1 MMTIAEAEKTFII
14 QLKSIYDTEEAKG
27 MAFQVIHHLTG
38 ISKSHFLLNKNET
51 IPEENILSIIRIMEE
66 LKTGKP
72 LQYVLGETEFYGL
85 KFKVNSSVLIPR
97 PETEELVDWVL
108 KEITKSQIPNPKSQ
122 IILDIG
128 TGSGCIAISLKKHL
142 PQSKVYALDKFQAA
156 LEIAGHNAVL
166 NQTKISFIQADLL
179 KEPELIP
186 NLNYSIIISNPPYI
200 TDKEKQQMHTNVL
213 EHEPHSALFVADNSP
228 LIFYERI
235 AVFAKTHLTENGL
248 LFFEINERFGKE
260 TVSLLEK
267 EGFNNIELKKDLQG
281 KHRMIKAQIKR

>member
-1 MMTIAEAEKTFII
+1 MTIAEAEKTFII